1 MTIKATLSFVLDDD
15 KVLLQKKSKGLFGE
29 GKWNVPG
36 GKIRAHESPKECA
49 IRETLE
55 EAGLRVKDPK
65 QTGLV
70 HFYKDGRRD
79 LPEWTGY
86 VFNSRDFSG
95 ELTEGREGSLRWFRV
110 ESLPFDEMWEDDK
123 YWCRRAIE
131 GKPFEGWFYYSGEFE
146 KLLDYRIDDRSAQAV
161 FEA

>member
-15 KVLLQKKSKGLFGE
+15 KVLLLEKAKGLFGE

-36 GKIRAHESPKECA
+36 GKIRSEETPKECA

-65 QTGLV
+65 QIGLV

-79 LPEWTGY
+79 VPEWTGY
-86 VFNSRDFSG
+86 VFNSREFSG
-95 ELTEGREGSLRWFRV
+95 SLTEGREGSLKWFRID
-110 ESLPFDEMWEDDK
+110 SLPFDQMWEDDK

-131 GKPFEGWFYYSGEFE
+131 GKLFEGWFYYSGDFE
-146 KLLDYRIDDRSAQAV
+146 KLIDHRIDDRVVQTI